1 MLGLKESGT
10 PLEGTTPHHPY
21 HPRCWHGRPCP
32 HLDAY
37 IRGSQ
42 DDDPDIEKRTITM
55 AWEDSLKIKLIR
67 VVSCNVLSD
76 CVTTCSFVGYVS
88 RFPFKS
94 KCKLAINVSAIG
106 HTSSGG
112 HSFFT
117 SQMKLF
123 GLHTV
128 MDYIPAWHM
137 HNPPHILYLSF
148 PVSPDVYIWWCSM
161 ERALVFCKSS
171 APGAER
177 NMQFF
182 FLKSS

>member
-76 CVTTCSFVGYVS
+76 CVTMCSFVGYVS

-137 HNPPHILYLSF
+137 HNPPTFYILVSLF
-148 PVSPDVYIWWCSM
+148 PQMFIYDGVAWREHLYFANPQHPGQKETCS
-161 ERALVFCKSS
+161 SS
-171 APGAER
+171 
-177 NMQFF
+177 
-182 FLKSS
+182 S